1 MFTGEKIFKIL
12 QNEEATRNIIIK
24 VMAKY
29 NYLKQ
34 IVGIVEM
41 DKAKLEIELNLLEE
55 ILEGYVEKEK

>member
-12 QNEEATRNIIIK
+12 QNEEATRDIIIK

>member
-1 MFTGEKIFKIL
+1 MFTGEKIVKIL
-12 QNEEATRNIIIK
+12 QNEEATRDIIIK

>member
-1 MFTGEKIFKIL
+1 MFTGEKIVKIL

-55 ILEGYVEKEK
+55 ILEGHVEKEN